1 MSDVASIMAT
11 VSPGFSAGIPM
22 SGGAPSVGSNLNLEA
37 AKKAGKDFESF
48 FLSQTF
54 ESMFSGVETDSMFGG
69 GEGESTYRS
78 LMIQQYSKVASQNGS
93 IGIAASVTREILK
106 MQEQQQKQ

>member
-1 MSDVASIMAT
+1 MSDVASVMSS
-11 VSPGFSAGIPM
+11 VSPGFGAGISM
-22 SGGAPSVGSNLNLEA
+22 GGGAPAIGSNLNLEA

-54 ESMFSGVETDSMFGG
+54 ESMFSGVDADPIFGG

-78 LMIQQYSKVASQNGS
+78 LMIQEYSKVASQNGS
-93 IGIAASVTREILK
+93 TGIAAAVTREILK
-106 MQEQQQKQ
+106 MQEKQQQA